1 MAGPMIVR
9 GSAPPPDVVSWLPEG
24 TTDFFLRETAIL
36 NSLRRAGKAA
46 GWR

>member
-9 GSAPPPDVVSWLPEG
+9 GSAPPPDVLPQLVAG
-24 TTDFFLRETAIL
+24 TTDFFLRETAVL
-36 NSLRRAGKAA
+36 NSLGRAGKAA

>member
-9 GSAPPPDVVSWLPEG
+9 GSAPPPDVVPRLPAG
-24 TTDFFLRETAIL
+24 TTDFFLRETAVL
-36 NSLRRAGKAA
+36 KFLRRAGKAA